1 MNPKVRDAI
10 LSLIALFLGIFLFD
24 IIDSLF

>member
-10 LSLIALFLGIFLFD
+10 LSLVALFLGIFLFD
-24 IIDSLF
+24 IISSLF